1 MTKGRKDLD
10 KEIGRL
16 MIENENLK
24 LRMVEIQH
32 EAEDKERELIG
43 EINKL
48 VTELN
53 NTQNLQDEQFEGDET
68 EDMQERAEA
77 LERA

>member
-1 MTKGRKDLD
+1 
-10 KEIGRL
+10 

-53 NTQNLQDEQFEGDET
+53 NTQNIQDENFEDNET
-68 EDMQERAEA
+68 EDQQERAEA

>member
-1 MTKGRKDLD
+1 LD

-53 NTQNLQDEQFEGDET
+53 NTQNLQDEPFEGDET